1 MKIAVVY
8 SGEPRSFA
16 KVKPQHDE
24 FFNGVEVDTYHSTWS
39 KTSDEQIEIIRNACP
54 NRKNLSFVDY
64 SVPERPDLIRFEK
77 LLLNLK
83 QNHPI
88 FMLGRIQYMTSMALY
103 YVSWQE
109 LNSYDYIVR
118 MRYDFEFEGKFKDLL
133 TNNIKDNDIFITR
146 KMGGKS
152 SPINIWDGFAFG
164 KPYAMSFYFDF
175 HKWIPFCLFNK
186 DIQGWK
192 FQPEFVYGTYLRYVQ
207 LDVHDC
213 GVQPNHVYWN
223 DMDVDDHRTTR
234 TVQYYRDLFTFH
246 PEWYKVKNNKLI
258 IENDSPTVTDSFIID
273 TLNKEG
279 MQVGKI

>member
-64 SVPERPDLIRFEK
+64 NVPERPDLIRFEK

-103 YVSWQE
+103 YVSWEE
-109 LNSYDYIVR
+109 LNTYDFIVR
-118 MRYDFEFEGKFKDLL
+118 MRYDFEFEGRFIDLIP
-133 TNNIKDNDIFITR
+133 NNIENNDIFITR

-152 SPINIWDGFAFG
+152 SPINVWDGFAFG

-175 HKWIPFCLFNK
+175 NKWIPFSLFNK
-186 DIQGWK
+186 EIQGWK
-192 FQPEFVYGTYLRYVQ
+192 FQPEFTYGTYLRHVQ
-207 LDVHDC
+207 LNVRDC
-213 GVQPNHVYWN
+213 QVQPHHIYWEGMN
-223 DMDVDDHRTTR
+223 VDDHRTTR
-234 TVQYYRDLFTFH
+234 TIQYYRDLVNFH
-246 PEWYKVKNNKLI
+246 PEYYAQRNGKLI
-258 IENDSPTVTDSFIID
+258 IENDSPTVSDDLIISK
-273 TLNKEG
+273 LAEEG
-279 MQVGKI
+279 YKCVEV